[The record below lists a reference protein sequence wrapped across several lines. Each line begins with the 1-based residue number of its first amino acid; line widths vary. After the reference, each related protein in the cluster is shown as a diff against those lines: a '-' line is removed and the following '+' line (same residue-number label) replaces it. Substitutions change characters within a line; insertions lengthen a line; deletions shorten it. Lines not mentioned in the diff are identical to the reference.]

1 MVTAIDLLVA
11 GDYLYPMSEG
21 LPIFRDGE
29 VAIRDGRIV
38 YAGPRKP
45 AEHWQP
51 ARVLG
56 GGGRAILP
64 GLINCHCH
72 AASLIF
78 RSLTDEGSV
87 GKALYGLAFRL
98 EKYIGDE
105 EWAELAALAVAD
117 MLRAGITTLNDVW
130 YHPAGLAVAVEQ
142 AGLRANIAEKVF
154 DVRLEN
160 LHEGDYTRYPA
171 DGERRLRA
179 AVEFA
184 QAWHGAADGRITARI
199 ATHATD
205 TCGPELHQAAR
216 AEADRL
222 GLGMQIHAAQAPSEV
237 ARVRAE
243 QGCGPLVYLRDLGYL
258 RDDVV
263 VAHLTFADANDLDAV
278 METGAGYAHCPTI
291 YPRRGVYPPLWDIRA
306 RGIRTGFATDW
317 MLNDPFEGMRNAMQ
331 ACRTLRED
339 PASLLSAEALWHHTL
354 GGAQALSLEDEIGS
368 LEPGKKADIVIL
380 NLEKPHLQPFYG
392 GYPALVFYAKA
403 SDVET
408 VLVDG
413 RVVVE
418 QGRPTHLDEGA
429 ALAAVKSRLP
439 GWIDMVQ
446 TLDADSL
453 PPFHG
458 PCHGV

>member
-1 MVTAIDLLVA
+1 MATEIDLLVV
-11 GDYLYPMSEG
+11 GDYLYPMSEE
-21 LPIFRDGE
+21 LPIIRGGE
-29 VAIRDGRIV
+29 VAIQDGRIL

-45 AEHWQP
+45 ADHWRPTQ
-51 ARVLG
+51 VLG
-56 GGGRAILP
+56 GDGRAIIP

-98 EKYIGDE
+98 ERLVEDE

-117 MLRAGITTLNDVW
+117 LLRAGITTINDVW
-130 YHPAGLAVAVEQ
+130 YHPVGLAVAVER
-142 AGLRANIAEKVF
+142 AGLRAMIAEKVF
-154 DVRLEN
+154 DVRLER

-171 DGERRLRA
+171 EGERRLRA
-179 AVEFA
+179 AVDFA
-184 QAWHGAADGRITARI
+184 QAWHGKADGRITARI

-205 TCGPELHQAAR
+205 TCGPELHRAAR

-222 GLGMQIHAAQAPSEV
+222 GLGMQIHTAQAPGEV

-243 QGCGPLVYLRDLGYL
+243 QGCSPLVYLRDLGYL

-263 VAHLTFADANDLDAV
+263 VAHLTFADKDDLDAV
-278 METGAGYAHCPTI
+278 AETGAGYAHCPTI
-291 YPRRGVYPPLWDIRA
+291 YPRRGVYPPLWDIKA

-331 ACRTLRED
+331 ACRTLKED
-339 PASLLSAEALWHHTL
+339 PASLTSAEALWHHTL
-354 GGAQALSLEDEIGS
+354 GAARALGLEDEIGS
-368 LEPGKKADIVIL
+368 LEPGKKADMVIL
-380 NLEKPHLQPFYG
+380 DLDKPHLQPFYG
-392 GYPALVFYAKA
+392 GYPALVFYARA
-403 SDVET
+403 SDVES

-413 RVVVE
+413 RLVVD
-418 QGRPTHLDEGA
+418 QGRPTSLDEGA

-439 GWIDMVQ
+439 RWNDMLQ
-446 TLDADSL
+446 ALDSDDP

-458 PCHGV
+458 PCHGF